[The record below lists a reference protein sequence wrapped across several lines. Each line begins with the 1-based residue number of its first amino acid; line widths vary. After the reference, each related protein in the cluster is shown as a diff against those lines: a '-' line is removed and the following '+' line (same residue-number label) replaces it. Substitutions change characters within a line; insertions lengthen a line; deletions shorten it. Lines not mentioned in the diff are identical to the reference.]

1 MKCFN
6 HPTVDAVALCKFCAR
21 ALCRDCATEV
31 NKSCCCRN
39 RCESEVAIMHDLL
52 VRGSQAYVK
61 TSATYFRTGII
72 TVLLGAIVLFVGA
85 AMLLSKELRAG
96 GCAVVTFGALFS
108 AMGIS
113 YLVSAKRF
121 KQK

>member
-6 HPTVDAVALCKFCAR
+6 HPTVDAVAFCKFCAR
-21 ALCRDCATEV
+21 ALCRDCVAEV
-31 NKSCCCRN
+31 GKGCCCRN
-39 RCESEVAIMHDLL
+39 RCESEVALMHDLL
-52 VRGSQAYVK
+52 VRGSQAYIK
-61 TSATYFRTGII
+61 TSATYLRTGII
-72 TVLLGAIVLFVGA
+72 TVLLGAVMVFIGA
-85 AMLLSKELRAG
+85 AMILSEDLCAG
-96 GCAVVTFGALFS
+96 GYAVVAFGALFS